1 YFKELFEISI
11 DEFYTKLRS
20 EKIFPKTSL
29 PSINDYYTKFEPNIK
44 NGDSI
49 ICVCLS
55 SHFSGSYSAAKN
67 ARELILETYPDA
79 QIEIID
85 SLNATGGQGL
95 LVTEIGRMIK
105 AGLEFKK
112 IIKIAY
118 KIRPTARIF
127 FYVDTLDYLENGGRI
142 GKAAALL
149 GTMLNVKPIIYLE
162 NGLLFPISKTR
173 GTKKAVAKVIS
184 VLQDFTK
191 DDPQSYAYVI
201 GDAHNREASIQM
213 AQAYNEVMPVPFNK
227 HFFTIGVTIGVN
239 TGPDTCG
246 VAVIKKYENFI
257 RNDN

>member
-1 YFKELFEISI
+1 
-11 DEFYTKLRS
+11 
-20 EKIFPKTSL
+20 
-29 PSINDYYTKFEPNIK
+29 SINDYCTKFEPIIK

-55 SHFSGSYSAAKN
+55 SHFSGSYNAAKN
-67 ARELILETYPDA
+67 ARELIVENYPNA

-105 AGLEFKK
+105 ANLKFEK
-112 IIKIAY
+112 IIEIAY
-118 KIRPTARIF
+118 KLRPTARIF
-127 FYVDTLDYLENGGRI
+127 FYVDTLDYLEHGGRI

-191 DDPQSYAYVI
+191 DDPKSYSYVI
-201 GDAHNREASIQM
+201 GDAHNREASMQM
-213 AQAYNEVMPVPFNK
+213 EQAYNEVMPVPFNK
-227 HFFTIGVTIGVN
+227 QFFTIGVTIGVN
-239 TGPDTCG
+239 TGPDACG

-257 RNDN
+257 NTK